1 MSNTEIMAMI
11 IMSDIMFIAMHVAS
25 FIVHDKHLSTVF
37 YVASLILMLMS
48 STFALKYFGGDLLC
62 KLTYIN
68 ILAVFGARIWSNDR
82 ERKQAIM
89 AQEKNRNMMETQGNS
104 KDDAH
109 E

>member
-1 MSNTEIMAMI
+1 MSNTEIMSVI
-11 IMSDIMFIAMHVAS
+11 LMSDIMFIVMHVVS
-25 FIVHDKHLSTVF
+25 FIVHDKHLSIML

-48 STFALKYFGGDLLC
+48 STFALKYFGGALLC

-68 ILAVFGARIWSNDR
+68 ILAVFGARIWSDDR
-82 ERKQAIM
+82 ECKKEKHRK
-89 AQEKNRNMMETQGNS
+89 MMETQGNS

>member
-1 MSNTEIMAMI
+1 MSNTEIMAVI
-11 IMSDIMFIAMHVAS
+11 LMSD
-25 FIVHDKHLSTVF
+25 IVHDKQLSTIL

-68 ILAVFGARIWSNDR
+68 ILAVLGARIWSDDR
-82 ERKQAIM
+82 ERKQ
-89 AQEKNRNMMETQGNS
+89 EKHRKMMETQGNS

>member
-1 MSNTEIMAMI
+1 MSNTEIMIMI
-11 IMSDIMFIAMHVAS
+11 LISDIIFIVMHAVS
-25 FIVHDKHLSTVF
+25 FIIHDKHLSTVF
-37 YVASLILMLMS
+37 YVASLILMLIS

-68 ILAVFGARIWSNDR
+68 LLAVFGVRIWADDR
-82 ERKQAIM
+82 ERKHT
-89 AQEKNRNMMETQGNS
+89 KMMETQGNS